1 MRSKFNME
9 NVKVIVEDGV
19 GGENGGGAQDGG
31 GKFIEVGGNI
41 SKYGT
46 IFKINYQDEFQ
57 KFNGNCGD
65 NYSLMIEEKQMLLNK
80 KDLDVYHLECLEI
93 LSLENWNKCFRVNKG
108 REIIE
113 INYPYFGDICCDLQK
128 AMKGTLNF
136 TGKSFTNEAL
146 IPGDIETYY
155 FQYMAQQMFGS
166 HLAFYGFQNLSDI
179 KKQFSTIP
187 KQLIQLFQDRTILKE
202 FYKIFDIKKNLDKNL
217 DKNLE
222 LLKKRS
228 QLFEKGDVLE
238 VSIFLKKPILEM
250 SCTNDNLAN
259 KFTKLENKYYINNSL
274 WKIYFILL

>member
-1 MRSKFNME
+1 MKSKFNMDE
-9 NVKVIVEDGV
+9 LNVTGK
-19 GGENGGGAQDGG
+19 NGALNSGQ
-31 GKFIEVGGNI
+31 FIEVGNI

-57 KFNGNCGD
+57 KLCNEGD
-65 NYSLMIEEKQMLLNK
+65 YSLVIDGNKKLLNK
-80 KDLDVYHLECLEI
+80 KNLDVYHLECLEI
-93 LSLENWNKCFRVNKG
+93 LSLENWNNCFRVNNG

-136 TGKSFTNEAL
+136 TGKSFSNEPL
-146 IPGDIETYY
+146 IPGDLETYY

-187 KQLIQLFQDRTILKE
+187 KQLIKLFQDRTILRE
-202 FYKIFDIKKNLDKNL
+202 FYKISESKKNLK
-217 DKNLE
+217 
-222 LLKKRS
+222 LLKKKS
-228 QLFEKGDVLE
+228 LLFEKGDVLE
-238 VSIFLKKPILEM
+238 VSIFFKKPVLEM
-250 SCTNDNLAN
+250 SCLNDDLAN
-259 KFTKLENKYYINNSL
+259 KFTKMENKYYINNSL